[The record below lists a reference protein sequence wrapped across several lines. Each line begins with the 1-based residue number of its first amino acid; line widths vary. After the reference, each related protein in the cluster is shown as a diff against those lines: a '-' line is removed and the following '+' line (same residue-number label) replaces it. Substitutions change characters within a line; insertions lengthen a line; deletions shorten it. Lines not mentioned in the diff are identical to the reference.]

1 MAIKDLLKLNREKM
15 GLTQEQLA
23 EKIYVSRQAVSKWER
38 GESLPDLENIILLS
52 DLYDISIDQLL
63 RGAKFLNKPFQI
75 GEYKNS
81 RRLTT
86 GILLSILFASLASGG
101 KYLIAFIVVLTMLL
115 ATTVISVMEGK
126 ILITKQGIKIV
137 EYKNFIQKLISIFKP
152 SNSVIEYSF
161 DDIASFKIIYI
172 KRRRLSP
179 FDFNPDIFK
188 IEFYTKSG
196 QVYQQ
201 EASPYVTE
209 HLPIL
214 CDYLNK
220 KGITIND
227 ELDIVGMIVRGD
239 NIYDSVHN
247 KDTYLAKN

>member
-1 MAIKDLLKLNREKM
+1 
-15 GLTQEQLA
+15 
-23 EKIYVSRQAVSKWER
+23 
-38 GESLPDLENIILLS
+38 
-52 DLYDISIDQLL
+52 
-63 RGAKFLNKPFQI
+63 
-75 GEYKNS
+75 
-81 RRLTT
+81 
-86 GILLSILFASLASGG
+86 
-101 KYLIAFIVVLTMLL
+101 
-115 ATTVISVMEGK
+115 MEGK

-161 DDIASFKIIYI
+161 DYIASFKIIYI

-188 IEFYTKSG
+188 VEFTTKSE

-209 HLPIL
+209 NLPIL